1 MSVRLSDS
9 AKSTPRARTHAPQPS
24 QPSGVAGH
32 AGVLAG
38 PEARHGMIA
47 QAAYFR
53 AQRRGFEP
61 GRELEDWLT
70 AEAEVEA
77 MLAVGLPAAID

>member
-1 MSVRLSDS
+1 MNIRSSHS
-9 AKSTPRARTHAPQPS
+9 AKSTPRARGHAPQAA
-24 QPSGVAGH
+24 QPSSVASQ

-38 PEARHGMIA
+38 PEIRHDIVA

-61 GRELEDWLT
+61 GQELDDWLA
-70 AEAEVEA
+70 AEAEVDA
-77 MLAVGLPAAID
+77 MLAVGLPAATD